1 MERRK
6 LNEQAVQLLDKTLL
20 PSIRRLP
27 STSCKNGP
35 SAFSNARGLGNIDWS
50 PSESWEELLS
60 MLAKF
65 LKAGF
70 EFHRSGS
77 CALCL
82 ANVANGK
89 MDAYWEVFVKPWDAL
104 AGYLLVKEA
113 GGQTNDFESNLFEN
127 QGNLIIAAS
136 PELFGKILKLI

>member
-1 MERRK
+1 
-6 LNEQAVQLLDKTLL
+6 
-20 PSIRRLP
+20 
-27 STSCKNGP
+27 
-35 SAFSNARGLGNIDWS
+35 
-50 PSESWEELLS
+50 

-89 MDAYWEVFVKPWDAL
+89 MDAYWEVFTKPWDAL

-113 GGQTNDFESNLFEN
+113 GGQTNDFENNLFEN
-127 QGNLIIAAS
+127 QGIYCCGVARAFWKNRESLNQSAIFRARRTNYDLQSGHQLDLSWTARRARR
-136 PELFGKILKLI
+136 E

>member
-1 MERRK
+1 
-6 LNEQAVQLLDKTLL
+6 
-20 PSIRRLP
+20 
-27 STSCKNGP
+27 
-35 SAFSNARGLGNIDWS
+35 
-50 PSESWEELLS
+50 
-60 MLAKF
+60 
-65 LKAGF
+65 
-70 EFHRSGS
+70 
-77 CALCL
+77 L

-136 PELFGKILKLI
+136 PELFGKIVKLF